1 MLAFMKSKSDL
12 NLFQKPVATAPS
24 QAPTPDELDS
34 PPYSPTPSCMERPVL
49 EKHLEDALKESC
61 AILVNETNPPSDDF
75 EEVPDQKEA
84 LRRHLEERDATAK
97 RHAREVKEKRHNE
110 FRRPKTE
117 HSNYEPSPYKHVPKT
132 AAADFEKNAKAK
144 KHERRE
150 KEPVSVDPVQPY
162 HLEQKALANPDPDDR
177 TSQIRAALDS
187 RPKTSAAACV
197 DYPVSSNIQQ
207 SGTSTGRTTTTFD
220 SQHFRTTST
229 AGTSLAITP
238 NDEKRSPY
246 GSQRVSN
253 PLQHVVPEEASQA
266 EAAAKI
272 WMQQELARRRAEKK
286 AGPARPGSRASA
298 KVASDYADRP
308 VSRTGSI
315 AESLR
320 DGIRDYIRPRSS
332 HDSIRSFGGSD
343 LSRSHSGSSSIK
355 GRHPSKGSVSGGDGG
370 TGWFKGVRRRG
381 SFSSWRN
388 SKPVEGEPETAPGT
402 SSGPAGQPNLNRE
415 LPPLPSLDQYKE
427 QKPKPVH
434 IASVMRPV
442 SKPKKSPQ
450 PNAQQQQQ
458 QFTLQHPNGHPCA
471 QTQTP
476 PAMMLPALRDQYF
489 AQSPTAFQRVGSPP
503 TQQSPFRS
511 PRLSPEQEAQRQAEV
526 RAAIEEKMRLG
537 ATMASRGSGYYNPAP
552 IVKPPYEVIT
562 TPGSSSLSPNIAP
575 SENMRIPSPRS
586 AKEMHGYGNHGGQP
600 RSSLGMPVGPEGD
613 VMRARSEP
621 VIRIGKG
628 VKTVTVVEPPKK
640 QKEGLDKGKGLRKRL
655 SRFWSHSGAK
665 PVAAN

>member
-1 MLAFMKSKSDL
+1 MKSKSDL
-12 NLFQKPVATAPS
+12 NLFQKTVAPAPS
-24 QAPTPDELDS
+24 QAPTPDDLES

-49 EKHLEDALKESC
+49 EKNLENALKQSC

-84 LRRHLEERDATAK
+84 LRRYLEERDATAK

-110 FRRPKTE
+110 VRRPKTE
-117 HSNYEPSPYKHVPKT
+117 QSDHEPSPYKHVPRT
-132 AAADFEKNAKAK
+132 AATDFEKNAKAK
-144 KHERRE
+144 NLEM
-150 KEPVSVDPVQPY
+150 KENGPVSVDPVQPY
-162 HLEQKALANPDPDDR
+162 HLEQKALANPDPDDPIG
-177 TSQIRAALDS
+177 QIRATLDS

-197 DYPVSSNIQQ
+197 DYPASTIIQQ
-207 SGTSTGRTTTTFD
+207 SGTSTSRTTTTFD
-220 SQHFRTTST
+220 SHQFRTTST

-238 NDEKRSPY
+238 NDDKRSPY

-253 PLQHVVPEEASQA
+253 QQNTDPEEAGYA

-286 AGPARPGSRASA
+286 AGPARPGSRAST
-298 KVASDYADRP
+298 KVAHDHADRP
-308 VSRTGSI
+308 VSRAGSI
-315 AESLR
+315 AESVR

-332 HDSIRSFGGSD
+332 HDSIRSSGGSD
-343 LSRSHSGSSSIK
+343 LSRTHSRSSSTRGRRSSNGSASGS
-355 GRHPSKGSVSGGDGG
+355 GSGS
-370 TGWFKGVRRRG
+370 GWFKGVRRRG
-381 SFSSWRN
+381 SFSSWRS

-415 LPPLPSLDQYKE
+415 LPPLPGLDQYKE
-427 QKPKPVH
+427 QKPKPMH

-442 SKPKKSPQ
+442 SKPRKSPQ
-450 PNAQQQQQ
+450 PNLQQQQQ
-458 QFTLQHPNGHPCA
+458 QLASQYPSGYPNT

-489 AQSPTAFQRVGSPP
+489 AQSPSAFQRVGSPSS
-503 TQQSPFRS
+503 QQNPFRS
-511 PRLSPEQEAQRQAEV
+511 PRLSPEQEVQRQAEV

-537 ATMASRGSGYYNPAP
+537 AMMASRGSGYYNPVP
-552 IVKPPYEVIT
+552 IVKTPYEIMA
-562 TPGSSSLSPNIAP
+562 TPGSPSLSPNTAI
-575 SENMRIPSPRS
+575 SGNVGIPSPRS
-586 AKEMHGYGNHGGQP
+586 AAEMHGYGYHGSQP
-600 RSSLGMPVGPEGD
+600 RSPLGMPVGPEGD

-621 VIRIGKG
+621 VIKVGKG
-628 VKTVTVVEPPKK
+628 VKTVTVVEPLKT
-640 QKEGLDKGKGLRKRL
+640 QKATAEKGKGLRKRL